1 MSTRVT
7 EHRAR
12 RTRRPG
18 RRTIGLVS
26 AFTACLCVAAL
37 TTTAWSVGRQTQYEH
52 RAGAQAEATWNP
64 GPRAMMDTASQA
76 DIHALHAQGWTVPVL
91 AAEGYRVVDVRQAVS
106 AGQPTVTVTLRND
119 HGTVEIVEQR
129 GQVNPDNPVDGVSQ
143 LPVSAEGMHESALS
157 GSRLWVERG
166 EPWRAVMV
174 RPDAVYTVTSDTPPA
189 TMAQTVS
196 AVVAED
202 RGRVSL
208 PSETDDSFGATV
220 QDGLR
225 VMFG

>member
-1 MSTRVT
+1 M
-7 EHRAR
+7 
-12 RTRRPG
+12 
-18 RRTIGLVS
+18 
-26 AFTACLCVAAL
+26 
-37 TTTAWSVGRQTQYEH
+37 
-52 RAGAQAEATWNP
+52 
-64 GPRAMMDTASQA
+64 
-76 DIHALHAQGWTVPVL
+76 
-91 AAEGYRVVDVRQAVS
+91 
-106 AGQPTVTVTLRND
+106 
-119 HGTVEIVEQR
+119 
-129 GQVNPDNPVDGVSQ
+129 DGVSQ
-143 LPVSAEGMHESALS
+143 LPVSAEGMHESAVS

-196 AVVAED
+196 AIVAED

-225 VMFG
+225 AMFG